1 MTDPDGRA
9 RAGPGGG
16 RGVAAF
22 DFDGTL
28 AAGDSLSGFL
38 SRAVGR
44 PVLASTLALQS
55 PAMVWAYAA
64 RGGRDAAKA
73 VLLARL
79 LRGHSL
85 AELEAIGRRY
95 SEDLVRRLRP
105 WMLARVDWHR
115 EQGHRLVI
123 ISASLDVY
131 LEPVGRSLGF
141 DAVLATSLEVD
152 GDGTLTGR
160 LSGLNCRGREKA
172 SRLRAWLRGAPAE
185 IWAYGDSRGDR
196 ELLAMA
202 DHPVQIGR
210 RTR

>member
-1 MTDPDGRA
+1 MTAPDPLVVPR
-9 RAGPGGG
+9 P
-16 RGVAAF
+16 GVAAF

-44 PVLASTLALQS
+44 PVLASTLALQG
-55 PAMVWAYAA
+55 PAMAWAYAV

-79 LRGHSL
+79 LRGRTH
-85 AELEAIGRRY
+85 AELQTLGERY
-95 SEDLVRRLRP
+95 GNDLVRRLRP

-123 ISASLDVY
+123 VSASLDVY

-141 DAVLATSLEVD
+141 DAVLATTLEIDPD
-152 GDGTLTGR
+152 GRLTGR
-160 LSGLNCRGREKA
+160 LGGLNCRGREKA
-172 SRLRAWLRGAPAE
+172 ARLRAWLGSAPAE

-202 DHPVQIGR
+202 DHPVLIGR
-210 RTR
+210 RPRT

>member
-1 MTDPDGRA
+1 
-9 RAGPGGG
+9 
-16 RGVAAF
+16 VAAF

-28 AAGDSLSGFL
+28 AARDSLSGFL
-38 SRAVGR
+38 SRTVGR

-79 LRGHSL
+79 LRGRRL
-85 AELEAIGRRY
+85 AELETIGDVY
-95 SEDLVRRLRP
+95 GEDLVRRLRP

-123 ISASLDVY
+123 VSASLDVY

-152 GDGTLTGR
+152 GGGRLTGR
-160 LSGLNCRGREKA
+160 LDGLNCRGREKA
-172 SRLRAWLRGAPAE
+172 ARLRDWLGAAPAE

-202 DHPVQIGR
+202 DHPVLIRR

>member
-1 MTDPDGRA
+1 M
-9 RAGPGGG
+9 

-28 AAGDSLSGFL
+28 AGGDSLSGFL
-38 SRAVGR
+38 SRTVGR
-44 PVLASTLALQS
+44 PVLASTLAMQT
-55 PAMVWAYAA
+55 PAMVWAYTA

-79 LRGHSL
+79 LRGRRL
-85 AELEAIGRRY
+85 AELAAIGDLY
-95 SEDLVRRLRP
+95 GEDLVRRLRP

-115 EQGHRLVI
+115 GQGHQLVI
-123 ISASLDVY
+123 VSASLDVY

-152 GDGTLTGR
+152 ADGRLTGR
-160 LSGLNCRGREKA
+160 LAGLNCRGGEKA
-172 SRLRAWLRGAPAE
+172 ARLHDWLDGGPAE

-202 DHPVQIGR
+202 DHPVMIRR

>member
-1 MTDPDGRA
+1 M
-9 RAGPGGG
+9 

-38 SRAVGR
+38 SRTVGR
-44 PVLASTLALQS
+44 PVLASTLATQA
-55 PAMVWAYAA
+55 PAMVWAYTA

-73 VLLARL
+73 VLLTRL
-79 LRGHSL
+79 LRGRRL
-85 AELEAIGRRY
+85 AELAAVGDLY
-95 SEDLVRRLRP
+95 GEDLVRRLRP
-105 WMLARVDWHR
+105 SMLARVAWHR
-115 EQGHRLVI
+115 EHGHQLVI
-123 ISASLDVY
+123 VSASLDVY

-152 GDGTLTGR
+152 GDGRLTGR
-160 LSGLNCRGREKA
+160 LEGLNCRGGEKA
-172 SRLRAWLRGAPAE
+172 ARLRQWLDGAPAE

-202 DHPVQIGR
+202 DHPVMIRR

>member
-1 MTDPDGRA
+1 MTTPDPLVVPRLA
-9 RAGPGGG
+9 
-16 RGVAAF
+16 VAAF

-44 PVLASTLALQS
+44 PVLASTLALQT
-55 PAMVWAYAA
+55 PAMAWAYTA

-79 LRGHSL
+79 LRGRTL
-85 AELEAIGRRY
+85 AELQVLGHRY
-95 SEDLVRRLRP
+95 GEDLVRRLRP

-123 ISASLDVY
+123 VSASLDVY

-141 DAVLATSLEVD
+141 DAVLATTLEVD
-152 GDGTLTGR
+152 PDGNLTGR
-160 LSGLNCRGREKA
+160 LSGLNCRGHEKA
-172 SRLRAWLRGAPAE
+172 ARLRQWLGSAPAE

-202 DHPVQIGR
+202 DHPVLIGR
-210 RTR
+210 RPRT